1 MSGVSALCCTKW
13 RQVGFRLPKMGR
25 SRSIAIFRPSCPPS
39 SAKPCKRLVT
49 SATRAGRKSARIS
62 SAYRPRSPPRHSRS
76 RTRTLAAVLAIA
88 AGALLTIPLIR
99 THRATV
105 STGGAQKTVAVLP
118 FDSIDGGGEMDYLRL
133 ALADEVATA
142 LSWTPSLAVRPM
154 AASRRFV
161 GRSISPQQAGQQLR
175 VEEIVTGH
183 FSTHQSELRVTVEA
197 VEVDGNRL
205 LWRDSI
211 AARTDDPLAVR
222 DQLISLIRNGLLPAL
237 GTGAP
242 TATHARPRNA
252 EAYAVYLKSLAISS
266 DPAPNREAIAMLERA
281 SAIDPDYAD
290 MWVSLADRYYYDGHY
305 GGGGSGALRRSE
317 AAARQALALDPN
329 YMVAAVRLLSLQ
341 VEAGRLQ
348 DGYDGARQLVAQH
361 PDSGEAHFALSYV
374 LRYGGLLEESAREC
388 EQAVSRDPTNPL
400 FRSCGQ
406 PLMLLGRY
414 DRALDYVRLDSGSDW
429 AMLVTRLIYQRMG
442 RRADAREQ
450 HDRLPP
456 EYLRGIAPDMFY
468 GLLSRCLA
476 GAPPD
481 KQGHVTDDDVR
492 IFLTVRE
499 DPEPLYFWASD
510 LAYCGHTKPAIQL
523 LRESIRRNF
532 CAAAI
537 ETDPMFAAIRNSTEY
552 GELLAAAQACRA
564 RFREHVRATA
574 HTP

>member
-1 MSGVSALCCTKW
+1 MATG
-13 RQVGFRLPKMGR
+13 RLPFAEDGTVAVDRNLPLELSTIICKALQTARYLRHASGAEVCEDLKR
-25 SRSIAIFRPSCPPS
+25 ARTEIAPPH
-39 SAKPCKRLVT
+39 P
-49 SATRAGRKSARIS
+49 G
-62 SAYRPRSPPRHSRS
+62 S
-76 RTRTLAAVLAIA
+76 RTWRLAAVLAIA
-88 AGALLTIPLIR
+88 VGALLSVPLMR
-99 THRATV
+99 TNHATV
-105 STGGAQKTVAVLP
+105 PTGGVQKTVAVLP
-118 FDSIDGGGEMDYLRL
+118 FDSINGGSEMEYLRL

-154 AASRRFV
+154 AAPRRF
-161 GRSISPQQAGQQLR
+161 GGGGISPQQAGQQLR
-175 VEEIVTGH
+175 VGEIVTGH

-211 AARTDDPLAVR
+211 VARTDDALALR
-222 DQLISLIRNGLLPAL
+222 DRLTSLIRDGLLPAL
-237 GTGAP
+237 GSGAP
-242 TATHARPRNA
+242 ATIHARPRNA
-252 EAYAVYLKSLAISS
+252 EAYAVYLKSLANSS
-266 DPAPNREAIAMLERA
+266 DPIPNREAIAMLERA
-281 SAIDPDYAD
+281 SVIDPDYAD

-305 GGGGSGALRRSE
+305 GGGGRDALRRSE
-317 AAARQALALDPN
+317 AAARHALALDAN
-329 YMVAAVRLLSLQ
+329 YMSAAVRLLSLH

-400 FRSCGQ
+400 FRSCAA
-406 PLMLLGRY
+406 PLILLGRY

-429 AMLVTRLIYQRMG
+429 AMVLTRLIYQRRGM
-442 RRADAREQ
+442 RTDAREE
-450 HDRLPP
+450 HARLPP
-456 EYLRGIAPDMFY
+456 EYLRGITPDMFY

-481 KQGHVTDDDVR
+481 KQERVTDDDVR
-492 IFLTVRE
+492 VFLTVRE

-523 LRESIRRNF
+523 LRVSIRRNF
-532 CAAAI
+532 CASAI
-537 ETDPMFAAIRNSTEY
+537 ETDPTFAAIRHSTEY

>member
-1 MSGVSALCCTKW
+1 M
-13 RQVGFRLPKMGR
+13 
-25 SRSIAIFRPSCPPS
+25 
-39 SAKPCKRLVT
+39 
-49 SATRAGRKSARIS
+49 
-62 SAYRPRSPPRHSRS
+62 
-76 RTRTLAAVLAIA
+76 
-88 AGALLTIPLIR
+88 
-99 THRATV
+99 
-105 STGGAQKTVAVLP
+105 AVLP
-118 FDSIDGGGEMDYLRL
+118 FENVNGDAETDYLRL

-161 GRSISPQQAGQQLR
+161 GRGISPQQAGQQLR

-183 FSTHQSELRVTVEA
+183 FSAHQSELRVTVEA

-252 EAYAVYLKSLAISS
+252 DAYAVYLKSLAISS

-281 SAIDPDYAD
+281 SVIDPDYAD

-317 AAARQALALDPN
+317 AAARQALALDPELH
-329 YMVAAVRLLSLQ
+329 VAPPSACSVCRSRPAVFRTATTAPGNSWRSTRTA
-341 VEAGRLQ
+341 VKPTSR
-348 DGYDGARQLVAQH
+348 
-361 PDSGEAHFALSYV
+361 LSYV

-442 RRADAREQ
+442 RRTDAREQ
-450 HDRLPP
+450 HARLPP

-532 CAAAI
+532 CATAI
-537 ETDPMFAAIRNSTEY
+537 ETDPMFAAIRNSPEY

-564 RFREHVRATA
+564 RFREHVRARA
-574 HTP
+574 PTP

>member
-1 MSGVSALCCTKW
+1 M
-13 RQVGFRLPKMGR
+13 
-25 SRSIAIFRPSCPPS
+25 
-39 SAKPCKRLVT
+39 T
-49 SATRAGRKSARIS
+49 SATRAVRKSARIS
-62 SAYRPRSPPRHSRS
+62 SAYQTEIAAPHSRS
-76 RTRTLAAVLAIA
+76 RTRALAAALAIA
-88 AGALLTIPLIR
+88 VGALLTIPLIR

-118 FDSIDGGGEMDYLRL
+118 FDSIDGGGEMEYLRL

-183 FSTHQSELRVTVEA
+183 FSAHQSELRVTVEA

-242 TATHARPRNA
+242 TPTHARPRDA
-252 EAYAVYLKSLAISS
+252 DAYAVYLKSLAISS

-281 SAIDPDYAD
+281 SVIDPDYAAT
-290 MWVSLADRYYYDGHY
+290 WVSLADRYYYDGHY
-305 GGGGSGALRRSE
+305 GGGGGGALRRSE

-329 YMVAAVRLLSLQ
+329 YMAAAVRLFSLQ

-348 DGYDGARQLVAQH
+348 DGYDAVRQLVAQH
-361 PDSGEAHFALSYV
+361 PESGEAHFALSYV

-429 AMLVTRLIYQRMG
+429 AMLVTRLDLS
-442 RRADAREQ
+442 ADGPGALT
-450 HDRLPP
+450 HASSTLGC
-456 EYLRGIAPDMFY
+456 LR
-468 GLLSRCLA
+468 
-476 GAPPD
+476 
-481 KQGHVTDDDVR
+481 
-492 IFLTVRE
+492 
-499 DPEPLYFWASD
+499 
-510 LAYCGHTKPAIQL
+510 
-523 LRESIRRNF
+523 SIS
-532 CAAAI
+532 A
-537 ETDPMFAAIRNSTEY
+537 E
-552 GELLAAAQACRA
+552 
-564 RFREHVRATA
+564 
-574 HTP
+574 